1 MKTYREGR
9 AGKLSIAG
17 PPRPTQDLLLS
28 DNTHKLLVR
37 SSLLWPQLVTQL
49 ACDSLT
55 SIVAMAVRDGA
66 EPCCYGNVPV
76 RELSGF
82 VGSKR
87 LRGMFVWHCFSSNVR
102 VCLRVFACLCLTVRC
117 PRAAVMSASV
127 RDTPSAPPLFL
138 GFRGVRH
145 SNHILCWLTTPL
157 LPWLLAKLLPG

>member
-1 MKTYREGR
+1 MK
-9 AGKLSIAG
+9 
-17 PPRPTQDLLLS
+17 
-28 DNTHKLLVR
+28 KLLVR
-37 SSLLWPQLVTQL
+37 SSLWWPPRVPQP

-55 SIVAMAVRDGA
+55 SIVAMAVGDGA

-87 LRGMFVWHCFSSNVR
+87 LGGMFVWLCFSFKCARVLR
-102 VCLRVFACLCLTVRC
+102 VCVCARACTGACLTVRC

-138 GFRGVRH
+138 GLRGARH
-145 SNHILCWLTTPL
+145 SSHILCWLATPL